1 MLVHR
6 HDPPDRFVVGTVGE
20 PGARTFFL
28 QARTG
33 RLVTSVSLE
42 KQQVSILA
50 ERIGVLLDE
59 LKRTGDVADDS
70 PAGADADPLDQP
82 LVEEF
87 RVGTMTL
94 SWDADDQRVVIEAFP
109 VGDEDAADP
118 ATTDDGLAETTA
130 DPALDPIPEPLPEAV
145 TDQLTDELV
154 DELVDELAAELPSTE
169 RLGVPDPDAA
179 PDSGTGEA
187 FESSASEVFL
197 VRLAPPAARGFAS
210 RAETVVSAGRPPC
223 PFCGQPLDPEGH
235 LCPRANG
242 FKRVAQ

>member
-20 PGARTFFL
+20 PGARTFYL

-33 RLVTSVSLE
+33 RLVTSVALE

-50 ERIGVLLDE
+50 ERITVLLEE
-59 LKRTGDVADDS
+59 LERTGDI
-70 PAGADADPLDQP
+70 GAEAAPPPDGGPLDVP

-94 SWDADDQRVVIEAFP
+94 SWDGDDQRIVVEAFP
-109 VGDEDAADP
+109 VGAEEPDADD
-118 ATTDDGLAETTA
+118 TGTDDPVGGGPAAGAEVEADDDPVEVFETT
-130 DPALDPIPEPLPEAV
+130 
-145 TDQLTDELV
+145 
-154 DELVDELAAELPSTE
+154 
-169 RLGVPDPDAA
+169 
-179 PDSGTGEA
+179 
-187 FESSASEVFL
+187 ASEVFL
-197 VRLAPPAARGFAS
+197 VRLPPSAARGFAA
-210 RAETVVSAGRPPC
+210 RAEAVVSAGRPPC

-242 FKRVAQ
+242 FRRVAQ

>member
-20 PGARTFFL
+20 PGARTFYL

-33 RLVTSVSLE
+33 RLVTSVALE

-50 ERIGVLLDE
+50 ERIAVLLDE
-59 LKRTGDVADDS
+59 LQRSGDVTDVSA
-70 PAGADADPLDQP
+70 PAPDAAPLDLP

-94 SWDADDQRVVIEAFP
+94 SWDGDDERIVIEAFP
-109 VGDEDAADP
+109 VGEEGADAGAEAD
-118 ATTDDGLAETTA
+118 
-130 DPALDPIPEPLPEAV
+130 DPI
-145 TDQLTDELV
+145 TGD
-154 DELVDELAAELPSTE
+154 
-169 RLGVPDPDAA
+169 PDPGVDPDPEVVVEPAA
-179 PDSGTGEA
+179 T
-187 FESSASEVFL
+187 EVFL
-197 VRLAPPAARGFAS
+197 VRLPPAAARGFAD

-242 FKRVAQ
+242 FKRVSV

>member
-20 PGARTFFL
+20 PGARTFYL

-33 RLVTSVSLE
+33 RLVTSVALE

-50 ERIGVLLDE
+50 ERIVVLLDE
-59 LKRTGDVADDS
+59 LQRTGDVTDD
-70 PAGADADPLDQP
+70 GALTPDADPLDQP

-94 SWDADDQRVVIEAFP
+94 SWDGDDQRIVIEAFP
-109 VGDEDAADP
+109 VGEEDDP
-118 ATTDDGLAETTA
+118 GAGDL
-130 DPALDPIPEPLPEAV
+130 PA
-145 TDQLTDELV
+145 
-154 DELVDELAAELPSTE
+154 DELAVAAAE
-169 RLGVPDPDAA
+169 VDPDVDPA
-179 PDSGTGEA
+179 EVL
-187 FESSASEVFL
+187 ESAASEVFV
-197 VRLAPPAARGFAS
+197 VRLPPPAARGFAT

-242 FKRVAQ
+242 YKRVAQ

>member
-20 PGARTFFL
+20 PGARTFYL

-33 RLVTSVSLE
+33 RLVTSVALE

-50 ERIGVLLDE
+50 ERIVVLLDE
-59 LKRTGDVADDS
+59 LQRTGDVTADLDDAA
-70 PAGADADPLDQP
+70 PAPDAAPLDLP

-94 SWDADDQRVVIEAFP
+94 SWDGDDQRIVIEAFP
-109 VGDEDAADP
+109 VGEEGAGAGAEADDPVTGDADP
-118 ATTDDGLAETTA
+118 D
-130 DPALDPIPEPLPEAV
+130 V
-145 TDQLTDELV
+145 
-154 DELVDELAAELPSTE
+154 
-169 RLGVPDPDAA
+169 DPDAEIVA
-179 PDSGTGEA
+179 ETMA
-187 FESSASEVFL
+187 TEVFL
-197 VRLAPPAARGFAS
+197 VRLPPAAARGFAT

-223 PFCGQPLDPEGH
+223 PFCGQPLDPQGH

-242 FKRVAQ
+242 FKRVSV

>member
-33 RLVTSVSLE
+33 RLVTSVALE
-42 KQQVSILA
+42 KQQVAILA
-50 ERIGVLLDE
+50 ERIAVLLDE
-59 LKRTGDVADDS
+59 LQRTGDVE
-70 PAGADADPLDQP
+70 AGPEIVADAEPLDQP

-94 SWDADDQRVVIEAFP
+94 SWDGDDGRVVIEAFP
-109 VGDEDAADP
+109 VGEEEPGAGDA
-118 ATTDDGLAETTA
+118 E
-130 DPALDPIPEPLPEAV
+130 EAG
-145 TDQLTDELV
+145 ES
-154 DELVDELAAELPSTE
+154 AAEPAE
-169 RLGVPDPDAA
+169 EPA
-179 PDSGTGEA
+179 
-187 FESSASEVFL
+187 ASEVL
-197 VRLAPPAARGFAS
+197 VVRLGPPAARGFAS

-242 FKRVAQ
+242 FKRIDR

>member
-6 HDPPDRFVVGTVGE
+6 HNPPDRFVVGTVGE

-42 KQQVSILA
+42 KEQVAILA

-59 LKRTGDVADDS
+59 LVRTGDLAESDAVA
-70 PAGADADPLDQP
+70 AGADVEPLDQP

-94 SWDADDQRVVIEAFP
+94 SWDGDDKQVVIEAFP
-109 VGDEDAADP
+109 VGEDDVEPGDGEVQGDAGDPDVAADP
-118 ATTDDGLAETTA
+118 DDDAQA
-130 DPALDPIPEPLPEAV
+130 DVSE
-145 TDQLTDELV
+145 
-154 DELVDELAAELPSTE
+154 
-169 RLGVPDPDAA
+169 G
-179 PDSGTGEA
+179 G
-187 FESSASEVFL
+187 ASEVLL
-197 VRLAPPAARGFAS
+197 VRLGPAAAREFAG
-210 RAETVVSAGRPPC
+210 RADTVISAGRPPC
-223 PFCGQPLDPEGH
+223 PFCGQPLDPSGH

-242 FKRVAQ
+242 YKRVAR

>member
-20 PGARTFFL
+20 PGARTFYL

-33 RLVTSVSLE
+33 RLVTSVALE

-50 ERIGVLLDE
+50 ERIAVLLEE
-59 LKRTGDVADDS
+59 LERTGDIGTEAAPPPD
-70 PAGADADPLDQP
+70 GAPLDVP

-94 SWDADDQRVVIEAFP
+94 SWDGDDQRIVVEAFP
-109 VGDEDAADP
+109 VGTEEPDADD
-118 ATTDDGLAETTA
+118 TDTDDPGADVPAVVAEVADDDAVEVFETTA
-130 DPALDPIPEPLPEAV
+130 
-145 TDQLTDELV
+145 T
-154 DELVDELAAELPSTE
+154 
-169 RLGVPDPDAA
+169 
-179 PDSGTGEA
+179 
-187 FESSASEVFL
+187 EVFL
-197 VRLAPPAARGFAS
+197 VRLPPAAARGFAA
-210 RAETVVSAGRPPC
+210 RAEAVVSAGRPPC

>member
-20 PGARTFFL
+20 PGARTFYL

-50 ERIGVLLDE
+50 ERIVVLLDE
-59 LKRTGDVADDS
+59 LQRSGDVTDD
-70 PAGADADPLDQP
+70 GVLNADADPLDQP
-82 LVEEF
+82 LIEEF

-94 SWDADDQRVVIEAFP
+94 SWDTEAKRVVIEAFP
-109 VGDEDAADP
+109 VGE
-118 ATTDDGLAETTA
+118 E
-130 DPALDPIPEPLPEAV
+130 EPGA
-145 TDQLTDELV
+145 
-154 DELVDELAAELPSTE
+154 
-169 RLGVPDPDAA
+169 GDPDAA
-179 PDSGTGEA
+179 PEPDDDSGET
-187 FESSASEVFL
+187 ESPATEVFV
-197 VRLAPPAARGFAS
+197 VRLPPSAAREFAS

-242 FKRVAQ
+242 FKRVSQSP

>member
-20 PGARTFFL
+20 PGARTFYL

-50 ERIGVLLDE
+50 ERIVVLLDE
-59 LKRTGDVADDS
+59 LERTGDVTDDDV
-70 PAGADADPLDQP
+70 PAPDAAPLDLP

-94 SWDADDQRVVIEAFP
+94 SWDGDDQRVVIEAFP
-109 VGDEDAADP
+109 VGEEGAGAGLPAD
-118 ATTDDGLAETTA
+118 
-130 DPALDPIPEPLPEAV
+130 DPV
-145 TDQLTDELV
+145 TGE
-154 DELVDELAAELPSTE
+154 
-169 RLGVPDPDAA
+169 PDPHAE
-179 PDSGTGEA
+179 PDVDPDVAVETV
-187 FESSASEVFL
+187 ASEVFL
-197 VRLAPPAARGFAS
+197 VRLPPAAARGFAS

-242 FKRVAQ
+242 FKRVAG

>member
-33 RLVTSVSLE
+33 RLVTSVALE
-42 KQQVSILA
+42 KQQVAILA
-50 ERIGVLLDE
+50 ERIAVLLDE
-59 LKRTGDVADDS
+59 LQRTGDVEAA
-70 PAGADADPLDQP
+70 PEIVADAEPLDQP

-94 SWDADDQRVVIEAFP
+94 SWDGDDGRVVIEAFP
-109 VGDEDAADP
+109 VGEEEPGAGDA
-118 ATTDDGLAETTA
+118 E
-130 DPALDPIPEPLPEAV
+130 EAG
-145 TDQLTDELV
+145 ES
-154 DELVDELAAELPSTE
+154 AAEPAE
-169 RLGVPDPDAA
+169 EPA
-179 PDSGTGEA
+179 
-187 FESSASEVFL
+187 ASEVL
-197 VRLAPPAARGFAS
+197 VVRLGPPAARGFAS

-242 FKRVAQ
+242 FKRIDR

>member
-20 PGARTFFL
+20 PGARTFYL

-33 RLVTSVSLE
+33 RLVTSVALE

-50 ERIGVLLDE
+50 ERIAVLLDE
-59 LKRTGDVADDS
+59 LQRTGDVTDIGAPS
-70 PAGADADPLDQP
+70 PDAAPLDLP

-94 SWDADDQRVVIEAFP
+94 SWDGDDERIVIEAFP
-109 VGDEDAADP
+109 VGEEGGDAGAEAD
-118 ATTDDGLAETTA
+118 
-130 DPALDPIPEPLPEAV
+130 DPITGE
-145 TDQLTDELV
+145 
-154 DELVDELAAELPSTE
+154 
-169 RLGVPDPDAA
+169 PDPGVDPDPEVVVEPAA
-179 PDSGTGEA
+179 T
-187 FESSASEVFL
+187 EVFL
-197 VRLAPPAARGFAS
+197 VRLPPAAARGFAD

-242 FKRVAQ
+242 FKRVSV

>member
-20 PGARTFFL
+20 PGARTFYL

-50 ERIGVLLDE
+50 ERIVVLLDE
-59 LKRTGDVADDS
+59 LERTGDVADD
-70 PAGADADPLDQP
+70 PAAGADAEPLDQP

-94 SWDADDQRVVIEAFP
+94 SWDADDKRVVIEAFP
-109 VGDEDAADP
+109 VGE
-118 ATTDDGLAETTA
+118 E
-130 DPALDPIPEPLPEAV
+130 EPGAS
-145 TDQLTDELV
+145 D
-154 DELVDELAAELPSTE
+154 
-169 RLGVPDPDAA
+169 DPDAETA
-179 PDSGTGEA
+179 PDEDPVPGA
-187 FESSASEVFL
+187 ASEVL
-197 VRLAPPAARGFAS
+197 VVRLDPAAARGFAS

-242 FKRVAQ
+242 YKRVAQ

>member
-20 PGARTFFL
+20 PGARTFYL

-33 RLVTSVSLE
+33 RLVTSVALE

-50 ERIGVLLDE
+50 ERILVLLDE
-59 LKRTGDVADDS
+59 LQRTGDVADSDP
-70 PAGADADPLDQP
+70 PAPDAAPLDLP

-94 SWDADDQRVVIEAFP
+94 SWDDDDQRIVIEAFP
-109 VGDEDAADP
+109 VGEDGAGAGLPAD
-118 ATTDDGLAETTA
+118 
-130 DPALDPIPEPLPEAV
+130 DPVSGEA
-145 TDQLTDELV
+145 
-154 DELVDELAAELPSTE
+154 
-169 RLGVPDPDAA
+169 DPDAD
-179 PDSGTGEA
+179 PDADPEVVA
-187 FESSASEVFL
+187 EPVANEVFL
-197 VRLAPPAARGFAS
+197 VRLPPAAARGFAS

-242 FKRVAQ
+242 FRRVAG

>member
-50 ERIGVLLDE
+50 DRIAVLLDE
-59 LKRTGDVADDS
+59 LERTGDVADDAAAVTDS
-70 PAGADADPLDQP
+70 DPLDQP

-109 VGDEDAADP
+109 VGDEEVGESVADADGPADP
-118 ATTDDGLAETTA
+118 LQ
-130 DPALDPIPEPLPEAV
+130 EPLPDPLPESM
-145 TDQLTDELV
+145 TDELV
-154 DELVDELAAELPSTE
+154 DELVDELAAELPAGE
-169 RLGVPDPDAA
+169 RPGVPDPDAA

-187 FESSASEVFL
+187 FESAASEVFL
-197 VRLAPPAARGFAS
+197 VRLPPAAARGFTG
-210 RAETVVSAGRPPC
+210 RAEAVVSAGRPAC
-223 PFCGQPLDPEGH
+223 PLCGQPLDPEEH

>member
-20 PGARTFFL
+20 PGERTFYL

-50 ERIGVLLDE
+50 ERIVVLLDE
-59 LKRTGDVADDS
+59 LERTGDVAAEAATGTD
-70 PAGADADPLDQP
+70 PDPLDQP

-94 SWDADDQRVVIEAFP
+94 SWDTDDMRVVIEAFP
-109 VGDEDAADP
+109 VGE
-118 ATTDDGLAETTA
+118 E
-130 DPALDPIPEPLPEAV
+130 EPGAS
-145 TDQLTDELV
+145 D
-154 DELVDELAAELPSTE
+154 
-169 RLGVPDPDAA
+169 DPDAESA
-179 PDSGTGEA
+179 PTDDPVPGT
-187 FESSASEVFL
+187 ASEVL
-197 VRLAPPAARGFAS
+197 VVRLEPAAARGFAS
-210 RAETVVSAGRPPC
+210 RAEAVVSAGRPPC

-242 FKRVAQ
+242 YKRVAQ

>member
-42 KQQVSILA
+42 KEQVAILA

-59 LKRTGDVADDS
+59 LVRTGDLQT
-70 PAGADADPLDQP
+70 ADAVGAGSDVEPLDQP

-94 SWDADDQRVVIEAFP
+94 SWDAEDRRVVIEAFP
-109 VGDEDAADP
+109 VGDEEAEPADS
-118 ATTDDGLAETTA
+118 EA
-130 DPALDPIPEPLPEAV
+130 DE
-145 TDQLTDELV
+145 
-154 DELVDELAAELPSTE
+154 AAEADRE
-169 RLGVPDPDAA
+169 A
-179 PDSGTGEA
+179 PG
-187 FESSASEVFL
+187 ASEVFL
-197 VRLAPPAARGFAS
+197 VRLVPAAARSFAG
-210 RAETVVSAGRPPC
+210 RADSVVSAGRPPC
-223 PFCGQPLDPEGH
+223 PFCGQPLDPSGH
-235 LCPRANG
+235 LCPRSNG
-242 FKRVAQ
+242 YKRVAR

>member
-20 PGARTFFL
+20 PGERTFFL

-50 ERIGVLLDE
+50 ERIVVLLDE
-59 LKRTGDVADDS
+59 LERSGDLSADGLVA
-70 PAGADADPLDQP
+70 ADAEPLEQP

-94 SWDADDQRVVIEAFP
+94 SWDGDDARVVIEAFP
-109 VGDEDAADP
+109 VGE
-118 ATTDDGLAETTA
+118 E
-130 DPALDPIPEPLPEAV
+130 EPGAS
-145 TDQLTDELV
+145 D
-154 DELVDELAAELPSTE
+154 
-169 RLGVPDPDAA
+169 DPDA
-179 PDSGTGEA
+179 GEGA
-187 FESSASEVFL
+187 QSAASEVL
-197 VRLAPPAARGFAS
+197 VVRLAPPAARGFAS
-210 RAETVVSAGRPPC
+210 RAETIVSAGRPPC

-242 FKRVAQ
+242 YKRVDR

>member
-20 PGARTFFL
+20 PGERIFYL

-33 RLVTSVSLE
+33 RLVTSVALE
-42 KQQVSILA
+42 KQQVAILA

-59 LKRTGDVADDS
+59 LQRTGDAS
-70 PAGADADPLDQP
+70 GAGEILADAEPLDQP

-94 SWDADDQRVVIEAFP
+94 SWDGDDQRVVIEAFP
-109 VGDEDAADP
+109 VGEEEPGASDAAAAADP
-118 ATTDDGLAETTA
+118 DADDPSE
-130 DPALDPIPEPLPEAV
+130 PE
-145 TDQLTDELV
+145 
-154 DELVDELAAELPSTE
+154 
-169 RLGVPDPDAA
+169 
-179 PDSGTGEA
+179 
-187 FESSASEVFL
+187 ASEVL
-197 VRLAPPAARGFAS
+197 VVRLGPPAARGFAS

-242 FKRVAQ
+242 FKRLDRAT

>member
-33 RLVTSVSLE
+33 RLVTSVALE

-50 ERIGVLLDE
+50 ERIVVLLDE
-59 LKRTGDVADDS
+59 LQRTGDVTDDVPPTS
-70 PAGADADPLDQP
+70 DAEPLDQP

-94 SWDADDQRVVIEAFP
+94 SWDADDKRVVIEAFP
-109 VGDEDAADP
+109 VGEEEPGAGDDPDA
-118 ATTDDGLAETTA
+118 ETA
-130 DPALDPIPEPLPEAV
+130 DPDVEGA
-145 TDQLTDELV
+145 
-154 DELVDELAAELPSTE
+154 
-169 RLGVPDPDAA
+169 
-179 PDSGTGEA
+179 
-187 FESSASEVFL
+187 ASEVL
-197 VRLAPPAARGFAS
+197 VVRLVPAAARGFAT

-223 PFCGQPLDPEGH
+223 PFCGQPLDADGH

-242 FKRVAQ
+242 YKRVSQ